1 MPSSFYRRHHHHQH
15 HYHHHSH
22 LFYFIDIFIIVF
34 IIKFVFIKIIRRP
47 AGVSCGS
54 CLFVGVLSVLS
65 FVILSLSRLSPW
77 RGFLPHPPVFFVFVV
92 IVLFVLFVFIF
103 CHDVLGSAHDSLNTR
118 LVLNM
123 LLSFPLF
130 FPLFLLSLCLPP
142 VFCVV
147 SNVRYFI

>member
-1 MPSSFYRRHHHHQH
+1 MMPSSFYRRHHHHHQH
-15 HYHHHSH
+15 HYHNHSH
-22 LFYFIDIFIIVF
+22 LFNFIFIFIIVF
-34 IIKFVFIKIIRRP
+34 IIKIYINCLHKNNPTACRR
-47 AGVSCGS
+47 VLWILLVRRCTV
-54 CLFVGVLSVLS
+54 CLGADFCPVPQSS
-65 FVILSLSRLSPW
+65 SSL
-77 RGFLPHPPVFFVFVV
+77 